1 MREDEEEYRAHPR
14 TDGWECNDSE
24 LPGREGLVEEDL
36 IGVAKPWWRRTS
48 SEPPGVWALAV
59 IDAALVP
66 GGGGRSGRGG
76 PNERD

>member
-1 MREDEEEYRAHPR
+1 MREDEEEYLAHPR
-14 TDGWECNDSE
+14 TDGWERDDSE

-48 SEPPGVWALAV
+48 PEPPGVRALAV
-59 IDAALVP
+59 VDAALAP
-66 GGGGRSGRGG
+66 GGGGGSGGGG